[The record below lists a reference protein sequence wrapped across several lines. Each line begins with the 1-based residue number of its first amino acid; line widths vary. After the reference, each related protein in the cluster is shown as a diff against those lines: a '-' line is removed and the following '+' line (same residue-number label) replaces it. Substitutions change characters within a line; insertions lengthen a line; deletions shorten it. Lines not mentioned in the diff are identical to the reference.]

1 MILNPNEETTKLGPQ
16 QPGTRVT
23 HPAPFRTNMV
33 VFNQKGRIINQA
45 MLGERFYAYFKN
57 LKLDRSAQNKLQ
69 TLTTSTGTF
78 RTLLIKAPKYSA
90 DPQYAGHYVLIL
102 QNTDAQEAAIRS
114 FRQVLIVTII
124 LFGHWHSAC
133 HTGCPHVLCGQLSGH
148 GSGNRISL
156 PTQHTSCGR
165 HLP

>member
-1 MILNPNEETTKLGPQ
+1 MNAEKGIKHQQRRLFIGQLLSFAGLFVVLGIIVFFLYERSIYQDIDHTLEQQQAMILNPNEETTKLGPQ

-90 DPQYAGHYVLIL
+90 DPQYAG
-102 QNTDAQEAAIRS
+102 
-114 FRQVLIVTII
+114 
-124 LFGHWHSAC
+124 
-133 HTGCPHVLCGQLSGH
+133 
-148 GSGNRISL
+148 
-156 PTQHTSCGR
+156 
-165 HLP
+165 

>member
-1 MILNPNEETTKLGPQ
+1 M
-16 QPGTRVT
+16 
-23 HPAPFRTNMV
+23 
-33 VFNQKGRIINQA
+33 
-45 MLGERFYAYFKN
+45 
-57 LKLDRSAQNKLQ
+57 
-69 TLTTSTGTF
+69 
-78 RTLLIKAPKYSA
+78 
-90 DPQYAGHYVLIL
+90 LIL

-156 PTQHTSCGR
+156 PTQHELRAPLAVIQSKQEALLTKPQATIIDESEAIATSLGETKRLRQLTDDLLTIAKADSNTIEIELVDQPFERPLNHSCLLIKILLSVSRSPYNNATQGR
-165 HLP
+165 SCTV